1 MTLHIKQLPVVF
13 PATSLLRL
21 RYVRLPP
28 SPQHMSQLL
37 PIYSSFLKR
46 IINFGGELTLR
57 KQIHLTTSM
66 FLQKPVDWKQQFW
79 NKTAKRDPNRLLPP
93 SFTKSW
99 TEAPWLSKRNF
110 PTVDGSEIPR
120 PTTFWMYPKPLVN
133 SGMSTKYQP
142 QLVDAGILNHQQY
155 WQLPPVFSPSPAPS
169 VAPPWRLFVDGWP
182 YILPPKPPKCRYF
195 HTFSHVSQKRN
206 FNKTEQT
213 HPRIFG

>member
-46 IINFGGELTLR
+46 IPYHQLRGGTLTLR
-57 KQIHLTTSM
+57 KQIPLTTSSNAM
-66 FLQKPVDWKQQFW
+66 FLQKPLDWKQQFW

-93 SFTKSW
+93 SFTKSS
-99 TEAPWLSKRNF
+99 TEAPDF
-110 PTVDGSEIPR
+110 PKEILHAVDGSEIPR
-120 PTTFWMYPKPLVN
+120 PTIFWMYPKPLVN

-142 QLVDAGILNHQQY
+142 QLVIAGFLNHQQY
-155 WQLPPVFSPSPAPS
+155 FSASPSFF
-169 VAPPWRLFVDGWP
+169 PWHRALRCHDGSLSTAGLAETQRLNVEC
-182 YILPPKPPKCRYF
+182 I
-195 HTFSHVSQKRN
+195 
-206 FNKTEQT
+206 
-213 HPRIFG
+213 

>member
-13 PATSLLRL
+13 PATSLLRPP
-21 RYVRLPP
+21 YVRLPP

-57 KQIHLTTSM
+57 KQIHLTTSSKAM

-79 NKTAKRDPNRLLPP
+79 NKTAKKDPNRLLPP
-93 SFTKSW
+93 SFTKSS

-120 PTTFWMYPKPLVN
+120 PTMFWMYPKPLVN
-133 SGMSTKYQP
+133 SGMSTKY
-142 QLVDAGILNHQQY
+142 LN
-155 WQLPPVFSPSPAPS
+155 WWMPGFWTINSTFQLPPVF
-169 VAPPWRLFVDGWP
+169 PPPRHRALRRHDGSLSTAGLAKTQRLNVE
-182 YILPPKPPKCRYF
+182 C
-195 HTFSHVSQKRN
+195 T
-206 FNKTEQT
+206 
-213 HPRIFG
+213 